1 MHEKRKQ
8 KKPELRTII
17 LIRSQYGVPQG
28 KKMPTATKNTAK
40 DTAMEKSTD
49 DGAQRHDKFIQ
60 NYANFPK
67 CAQRGYLFKC
77 FQMRRENP
85 PREQQQTAGRRNA
98 TAKTYLGG
106 WGQERRSAPTQR
118 SRRMQLRER
127 AGPRTSPSQQTREE
141 VNQLR
146 WDRREGKRP
155 TTKKAGH
162 NPTTNKAGT
171 KPTPTDGARTHTAA

>member
-1 MHEKRKQ
+1 
-8 KKPELRTII
+8 
-17 LIRSQYGVPQG
+17 
-28 KKMPTATKNTAK
+28 
-40 DTAMEKSTD
+40 MEKSTD

-60 NYANFPK
+60 NCANFPK
-67 CAQRGYLFKC
+67 CAQLGYLFKC

-106 WGQERRSAPTQR
+106 GGQEIRSAPTQR
-118 SRRMQLRER
+118 SRRMQLLER
-127 AGPRTSPSQQTREE
+127 AWPRTSPSQQTREE

-162 NPTTNKAGT
+162 NPTTNKEGT
-171 KPTPTDGARTHTAA
+171 KPTPTDGPRTHTATRAPTGPQGRPSPRQGRQPTDRPASPAPLHHRGPRLSRKQQRC